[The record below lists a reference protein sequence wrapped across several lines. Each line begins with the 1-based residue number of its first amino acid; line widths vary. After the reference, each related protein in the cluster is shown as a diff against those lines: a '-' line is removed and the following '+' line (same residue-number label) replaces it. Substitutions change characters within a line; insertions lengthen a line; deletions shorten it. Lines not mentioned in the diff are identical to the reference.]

1 MQITSYSQVFC
12 GFFLEG
18 NATKAIERYT
28 RGNQF
33 NFSNDLMSEVYS
45 EDTPYELTLGVNM
58 L

>member
-12 GFFLEG
+12 GFFLGG

-33 NFSNDLMSEVYS
+33 NFSNDLMFEVYS
-45 EDTPYELTLGVNM
+45 EDIPYELTLGVNM

>member
-12 GFFLEG
+12 GFFLG
-18 NATKAIERYT
+18 RNATKAIERYT

-33 NFSNDLMSEVYS
+33 NFSNDLMFEVYS
-45 EDTPYELTLGVNM
+45 EDIPYELTLGVNM